1 MPPGRRKHRTGCPG
15 HFPSQHLTG
24 RHFPN
29 RLPRPGPDLLHGSRG
44 AGPAGGAFVRYHTR
58 RRARQAADKTKTG
71 AAQLQK
77 GTTVTPAE
85 NRRCPHGKP
94 GDLFPPSVTVQ
105 PKTQRR
111 RGARNGNKP
120 FCPVDRCQRRTTGT
134 GAKTGIVVR
143 LSPPVVSPHNKTKTA
158 VHAVTDRD
166 LSHPI
171 PQNRRYAQRR
181 MAIDANRLQYS
192 PYTDIN

>member
-1 MPPGRRKHRTGCPG
+1 MPLTTPDRRT
-15 HFPSQHLTG
+15 FPQSSPASG
-24 RHFPN
+24 PRSPSRFP
-29 RLPRPGPDLLHGSRG
+29 G

-58 RRARQAADKTKTG
+58 RRARQAAYKTKTG
-71 AAQLQK
+71 ATQLQK
-77 GTTVTPAE
+77 GTTVIPAE

-111 RGARNGNKP
+111 CGARNGNKP
-120 FCPVDRCQRRTTGT
+120 FCPVDRSQRRTTGI

-143 LSPPVVSPHNKTKTA
+143 LSPPGVSPHNKTKTA

-166 LSHPI
+166 PSHPI